1 MNQANTDSAK
11 LPRIILVDDEKITLF
26 LTQRIL
32 LNHDSGFVIE
42 VFQSGKEAIQYLAS
56 QSNLNN
62 TVVLLDINMPIYNGW
77 DFLSDFC
84 LAHNT
89 CPVFMFTSSID
100 KNDIQRSETYEVVK
114 GFISKPLTSEKIE
127 YFLSNYD

>member
-42 VFQSGKEAIQYLAS
+42 VFQSGKEAILYLAT

-62 TVVLLDINMPIYNGW
+62 TV
-77 DFLSDFC
+77 FC
-84 LAHNT
+84 
-89 CPVFMFTSSID
+89 
-100 KNDIQRSETYEVVK
+100 
-114 GFISKPLTSEKIE
+114 
-127 YFLSNYD
+127 